1 MAHEEYTGK
10 SAGTTITYDGG
21 NIPTGWYKITITE
34 NGRPK
39 PGSLDITAA
48 GDASYTYMDDPLG
61 GEGSPSCSV
70 DVEGFLSVTDH
81 QDTGLTSKTFDGQ
94 GTVVVM
100 KKTAEDTFT
109 MTNAVF
115 NGLETGGAFAAVQPF
130 KATFVLAATAGA
142 WS

>member
-1 MAHEEYTGK
+1 MAHEPYTGK

-39 PGSLDITAA
+39 TGQLDITKA

-61 GEGSPSCSV
+61 GEGSPSCTV
-70 DVEGFLSVTDH
+70 DVEGFMSVTDH
-81 QDTGLTSKTFDGQ
+81 QDSGLLAKAFDGT
-94 GTVVVM
+94 GTVVVV
-100 KKTAEDTFT
+100 KKAAEDTFT
-109 MTNAVF
+109 MTSASYM
-115 NGLETGGAFAAVQPF
+115 GLETGAGFAEVQPY
-130 KATFVLAATAGA
+130 KATFALAASAGA